1 MVLYGVCGWGRAVE
15 AEMEKL
21 VEKVS
26 GRRERDWFSS
36 SPLVDSCGP
45 VIMGYGTC
53 VGGGVVLSPPPL
65 WVLLTR
71 TLMGCWLRGGW
82 RQISPL
88 RRVCSVGWAPSGVC
102 VWACERGRVFIYFCC
117 VSLTYDSRDMALTL
131 SLKALNGIA

>member
-82 RQISPL
+82 RQIDQSPEEGVFCWLGSL
-88 RRVCSVGWAPSGVC
+88 RGVC
-102 VWACERGRVFIYFCC
+102 LG
-117 VSLTYDSRDMALTL
+117 M
-131 SLKALNGIA
+131 